1 LKDEVVVLDVS
12 VVAGR
17 DWVAAEET
25 DSELVV
31 GSDVVLPVADVLVED
46 DAVILL
52 PVVSAL
58 SVS

>member
-1 LKDEVVVLDVS
+1 MVVLDVS